1 MKLVTYVQQG
11 ERRLGAISDGQV
23 IDLAQAW
30 DTYRKGPD
38 ASAGRQYS
46 FPAKMSELLESDDAA
61 WQLVRE
67 VVTWAEARPDREG
80 ATFSRPL
87 DGVWLAA
94 PLANPSK
101 IICVGLN
108 YYDHCREQDIE
119 VPGRPVLFAKFPSSI
134 IGPGE
139 EITWSPDT
147 SQKVDYE
154 AELAVVIGRRGR
166 NVPVEQAY
174 DYVAGYT
181 IVNDVSARDAQFADG
196 QWSRGKSFDTFCPMG
211 PYLLTADEVPDPHT
225 LDIRCWVN
233 GELRQESNTRELIF
247 KVHDLL
253 AYISRTS
260 TLMPGD
266 VLSTGTPG
274 GVGVF
279 RDPPV
284 FLKPGDLVEVE
295 IEKLGRLR
303 NRVG

>member
-11 ERRLGAISDGQV
+11 ERRLGAIGDGQV
-23 IDLAQAW
+23 IDLARAW
-30 DTYRKGPD
+30 DVHRKGAD
-38 ASAGRQYS
+38 ASAGQQDS
-46 FPAKMSELLESDDAA
+46 FPAKMSALLESDEAT
-61 WQLVRE
+61 WQLIRK
-67 VVTWAEARPDREG
+67 VVAWAEARRDREG
-80 ATFSRPL
+80 ATFRQPL
-87 DGVWLAA
+87 DGVRLTA
-94 PLANPSK
+94 PLSNPSK

-119 VPGRPVLFAKFPSSI
+119 VPERPVLFAKFPSSI

-147 SQKVDYE
+147 SQQVDYE
-154 AELAVVIGRRGR
+154 AELAVVIGRQGR
-166 NVPVEQAY
+166 NIPVEQAY

-181 IVNDVSARDAQFADG
+181 MVNDVSARDAQFADG
-196 QWSRGKSFDTFCPMG
+196 QWIRGKSFDTFCPMG
-211 PYLLTADEVPDPHT
+211 PYLLTADEIPDPHT

-247 KVHDLL
+247 KVHDLV
-253 AYISRTS
+253 AYISKTS

-279 RDPPV
+279 RDPQV
-284 FLKPGDLVEVE
+284 FLQPGDLVEVE
-295 IEKLGRLR
+295 IEKLGRLS